1 LNMHPLLLA
10 VPPIIAASAL
20 CSASETIL
28 FGLSSD
34 QRWRLRQQYP
44 KSARIV
50 DRLLAEPRRL
60 LLTVILANMS
70 VNSLYFAIASVVL
83 QDAEVS
89 TAAKVTIGLF
99 EVIALILLG
108 EVIPK
113 LVGNSLRERAAPII
127 AYPVIV
133 LHWLLFP
140 VRMVIDTL
148 IFLPIHRITQP
159 SLPSSGPSAEEL
171 RDFVAVAR
179 VQGDITAEEEA
190 LLARLLVLRRTRVRD
205 VMTHRTEMVSLPR
218 TSGRAEVVA
227 RAQSAK
233 LKRLPVVDGS
243 NDRVVGVHDVRR
255 YMLDPKGAEA
265 SIELHMHQP
274 VFVPDIAQLEQL
286 FDLFRAQR
294 TSLAIVVDEFGGTAG
309 IVALEDA
316 VEEVVGDIVAA
327 DEIAPSA
334 PETVAAGT
342 RVDGRMSAS
351 AFCGHF
357 KVPLSL
363 TRAST
368 VAGIVIET
376 LGNLPVD
383 GQHVSFGHLQ
393 LRVDGVERNRVRHVV
408 VLTEGDS
415 KGGRA

>member
-1 LNMHPLLLA
+1 MSMHPLLLA

-28 FGLSSD
+28 FGLRSD
-34 QRWRLRQQYP
+34 QRWRLRQHRPQA
-44 KSARIV
+44 ARII

-60 LLTVILANMS
+60 LLTVILANMT

-89 TAAKVTIGLF
+89 TATKVVIGLF
-99 EVIALILLG
+99 EVIALIVLG
-108 EVIPK
+108 EVLPK
-113 LVGNSLRERAAPII
+113 LVGNSMRERAAPLI
-127 AYPVIV
+127 AYPICG

-140 VRMVIDTL
+140 LRMIIDLL
-148 IFLPIHRITQP
+148 IFMPIHRITAP

-171 RDFVAVAR
+171 REFVAVAR

-205 VMTHRTEMVSLPR
+205 VMTHRTEMVSIPR
-218 TSGRAEVVA
+218 TSTRQEIVS
-227 RAQSAK
+227 RAQAAK

-243 NDRVVGVHDVRR
+243 NDRIVGVLDVRR
-255 YMLDPKGAEA
+255 YLLDSRGAEA
-265 SIELHMHQP
+265 SLELHMHQP
-274 VFVPDIAQLEQL
+274 AFVPDIAQLEQL
-286 FDLFRAQR
+286 FDLFRVQR

-327 DEIAPSA
+327 DEVAIGA
-334 PETVAAGT
+334 PETTASGV

-351 AFCGHF
+351 VFCSHF
-357 KVPLSL
+357 KIPLSL

-376 LGNLPVD
+376 LGNLPAE
-383 GQHVSFGHLQ
+383 GQDVTFGGLH
-393 LRVDGVERNRVRHVV
+393 LRVDGVERNRVRHVI
-408 VLTEGDS
+408 VLNAHQTREG
-415 KGGRA
+415 GA

>member
-1 LNMHPLLLA
+1 MSMHPLLLA

-34 QRWRLRQQYP
+34 QRWRLRQRRPQA
-44 KSARIV
+44 ARII

-60 LLTVILANMS
+60 LLTVILANMT

-89 TAAKVTIGLF
+89 TATKVVIGLF
-99 EVIALILLG
+99 EVIALIVLG
-108 EVIPK
+108 EVLPK
-113 LVGNSLRERAAPII
+113 LVGNSMRERAAPLI
-127 AYPVIV
+127 AYPIYG

-140 VRMVIDTL
+140 LRMIIDLL
-148 IFLPIHRITQP
+148 IFMPIHRITAP

-171 RDFVAVAR
+171 REFVAVAR
-179 VQGDITAEEEA
+179 VQGDITVEEEA

-205 VMTHRTEMVSLPR
+205 VMTHRTEMVSIPR
-218 TSGRAEVVA
+218 TSTRQEIVS
-227 RAQSAK
+227 RAQAAK

-243 NDRVVGVHDVRR
+243 NDRIVGVLDVRR
-255 YMLDPKGAEA
+255 YLLDSRGAEA
-265 SIELHMHQP
+265 SLELHMHQP

-327 DEIAPSA
+327 DEVAIGA
-334 PETVAAGT
+334 PETTASGV

-351 AFCGHF
+351 VFCSHF
-357 KVPLSL
+357 KIPLPL

-376 LGNLPVD
+376 LGSLPAE
-383 GQHVSFGHLQ
+383 GQDVTFGGLH
-393 LRVDGVERNRVRHVV
+393 LRVDGVERNRVRHVI
-408 VLTEGDS
+408 VLNAHQPREG
-415 KGGRA
+415 RV

>member
-1 LNMHPLLLA
+1 MSMHPLLLA
-10 VPPIIAASAL
+10 VPPIIAGSAL
-20 CSASETIL
+20 CSGSETVL
-28 FGLSSD
+28 FGLTSD
-34 QRWRLRQQYP
+34 QRWSLRQRSP
-44 KSARIV
+44 RSARII

-60 LLTVILANMS
+60 LLTVILANMA

-89 TAAKVTIGLF
+89 TVAKVAIGLF
-99 EVIALILLG
+99 EVIALIVLG
-108 EVIPK
+108 EVLPK
-113 LVGNSLRERAAPII
+113 LVGNSMRERAAPLVV
-127 AYPVIV
+127 YPVLV

-140 VRMVIDTL
+140 VRMVIDLL
-148 IFLPIHRITQP
+148 IFLPIHRITVP
-159 SLPSSGPSAEEL
+159 SLPASGPSAEEL

-205 VMTHRTEMVSLPR
+205 VMTHRTEMVSVSR
-218 TSGRAEVVA
+218 TSTRGEIVS
-227 RAQSAK
+227 RAQRAK

-243 NDRVVGVHDVRR
+243 NDRVVGILDVRR
-255 YMLDPKGAEA
+255 YLLDPKGADA
-265 SIELHMHQP
+265 SIELHMQQP

-294 TSLAIVVDEFGGTAG
+294 TSLALVVDEFGGTAG

-316 VEEVVGDIVAA
+316 VEEVVGDIVAT
-327 DEIAPSA
+327 DEIAPGT
-334 PETVAAGT
+334 PEPIQSGT

-351 AFCGHF
+351 AFCSHF

-368 VAGIVIET
+368 VAGIVMET
-376 LGNLPVD
+376 LGSLPVD
-383 GQHVSFGHLQ
+383 GQHVKFGALH
-393 LRVDGVERNRVRHVV
+393 LRVDGVEQNRVGHVI
-408 VLTEGDS
+408 VLNDGDER
-415 KGGRA
+415 KERT

>member
-1 LNMHPLLLA
+1 MSMHPLLLA

-28 FGLSSD
+28 FGLTSD
-34 QRWRLRQQYP
+34 QRWRLRQRHPQA
-44 KSARIV
+44 ARII
-50 DRLLAEPRRL
+50 DRLIAEPRRL

-89 TAAKVTIGLF
+89 TATKIAIGLF
-99 EVIALILLG
+99 EVIALIVLG
-108 EVIPK
+108 EVLPK
-113 LVGNSLRERAAPII
+113 LVGNSMRERVAPLI
-127 AYPVIV
+127 AYPILV

-140 VRMVIDTL
+140 LRMVIDLL
-148 IFLPIHRITQP
+148 IFLPLHRITAP

-218 TSGRAEVVA
+218 TSTRAEIVS
-227 RAQSAK
+227 RAQAAK

-243 NDRVVGVHDVRR
+243 NDRVVGVLDVRR
-255 YMLDPKGAEA
+255 YLLDPKGAEA

-274 VFVPDIAQLEQL
+274 AFVPDIAQLEQL

-327 DEIAPSA
+327 DEVAIGV
-334 PETVAAGT
+334 PEVTPDGI

-368 VAGIVIET
+368 VAGIVIEA
-376 LGNLPVD
+376 LGNMPVE
-383 GQHVSFGHLQ
+383 GQVVKCAGLHL
-393 LRVDGVERNRVRHVV
+393 RIESVERSRVRFVI
-408 VLTEGDS
+408 VLNEHGAQ
-415 KGGRA
+415 GEMA

>member
-34 QRWRLRQQYP
+34 QRWRLRQRHP
-44 KSARIV
+44 KSARII

-60 LLTVILANMS
+60 LLTVILANMT
-70 VNSLYFAIASVVL
+70 VNTLYFALASVVL

-89 TAAKVTIGLF
+89 NAAKVGIGLF
-99 EVIALILLG
+99 EVIALIVLG
-108 EVIPK
+108 EVLPK
-113 LVGNSLRERAAPII
+113 LVGNSMRERAAPLV
-127 AYPVIV
+127 AYPVLA

-140 VRMVIDTL
+140 LRMVIDLL
-148 IFLPIHRITQP
+148 IFLPIHRITAP
-159 SLPSSGPSAEEL
+159 SRPSSGPSVEEL

-205 VMTHRTEMVSLPR
+205 VMTHRTEMVSIPR
-218 TSGRAEVVA
+218 TSTRAEVIA

-233 LKRLPVVDGS
+233 LKRLPVVEGS
-243 NDRVVGVHDVRR
+243 NDRVVGVLDVRR
-255 YMLDPKGAEA
+255 FLLDSKGAEA
-265 SIELHMHQP
+265 SIEAHMQQP
-274 VFVPDIAQLEQL
+274 AFVPDIAQLEQL

-316 VEEVVGDIVAA
+316 VEEVVGDIVAT
-327 DEIAPSA
+327 DEITPGS
-334 PETVAAGT
+334 PEVTRGGT
-342 RVDGRMSAS
+342 RIDGRMSAS
-351 AFCGHF
+351 AFCSHF

-368 VAGIVIET
+368 VAGIVTET
-376 LGNLPVD
+376 LGNLPSD
-383 GQHVSFGHLQ
+383 GQDLEFGPLR
-393 LRVDGVERNRVRHVV
+393 LRVDGIERNRVRAVIVLNEEHV
-408 VLTEGDS
+408 
-415 KGGRA
+415 KKGRA